1 MPRTSGVP
9 ALGAEQSTAG
19 RPTAG
24 QTGLPSHRIAPPSR
38 VERPA
43 AVLRATG
50 DPRAE
55 RTRQTIFN
63 AVATILA
70 GRPERVSVGD
80 IVRVAGIS
88 RSSFYAHFSSL
99 DDLTAAYLR
108 LQFAE
113 LVAPTI
119 LVRVAGEHAPNA
131 ERARAAYRRLVG
143 RLLEDAPLYSSVL
156 ELPVARSA
164 FDDLV
169 GGHADNLV
177 ASLLEHAEVPVGVPA
192 ELVSAYIAGGT
203 LSLVDGWRR
212 GRIDVSDDELVDAL
226 VALLPAWLLDDRPA
240 VASPPRPAPG
250 TSGR

>member
-9 ALGAEQSTAG
+9 ALGVEQSTTQRA
-19 RPTAG
+19 
-24 QTGLPSHRIAPPSR
+24 APPSR
-38 VERPA
+38 VERFAP
-43 AVLRATG
+43 VLRVTG

-55 RTRQTIFN
+55 RTRQTIFD

-70 GRPERVSVGD
+70 SRPERVSVGD

-108 LQFAE
+108 MQFAG
-113 LVAPTI
+113 LAASGAS
-119 LVRVAGEHAPNA
+119 VRPVGEPLGST
-131 ERARAAYRRLVG
+131 ERAREAYRRLVAQ
-143 RLLEDAPLYSSVL
+143 LLEDAPLYSSVL

-169 GGHADNLV
+169 GEHADHLIG
-177 ASLLEHAEVPVGVPA
+177 ALLERTEVPVGIPA
-192 ELVSAYIAGGT
+192 GLVSAYVAGGT

-212 GRIDVSDDELVDAL
+212 GRIDVSDDELVEAL
-226 VALLPAWLLDDRPA
+226 VALLPAWLLEQRPTG
-240 VASPPRPAPG
+240 ASPPAPAP
-250 TSGR
+250 TPEPSGS

>member
-1 MPRTSGVP
+1 MPRTSGSP
-9 ALGAEQSTAG
+9 ALGAEQSNSV
-19 RPTAG
+19 RPTM
-24 QTGLPSHRIAPPSR
+24 RSR
-38 VERPA
+38 VAP
-43 AVLRATG
+43 VLRATG

-55 RTRQTIFN
+55 RTRQTIFD

-99 DDLTAAYLR
+99 DELTAAYLR
-108 LQFAE
+108 VQFAG
-113 LVAPTI
+113 LAAPTTP
-119 LVRVAGEHAPNA
+119 VRPLGEPVRSV
-131 ERARAAYRRLVG
+131 ERAREAYRRLVAQ
-143 RLLEDAPLYSSVL
+143 LLEDAPLYSSVL

-169 GGHADNLV
+169 GAHADDLIG
-177 ASLLEHAEVPVGVPA
+177 SLLEQADVPAGVPA
-192 ELVSAYIAGGT
+192 DLVSTYVAGGT

-226 VALLPAWLLDDRPA
+226 VALLPAWLFGEPRA
-240 VASPPRPAPG
+240 GASSPPSDPRS
-250 TSGR
+250 SGR

>member
-1 MPRTSGVP
+1 M
-9 ALGAEQSTAG
+9 L
-19 RPTAG
+19 
-24 QTGLPSHRIAPPSR
+24 R
-38 VERPA
+38 V
-43 AVLRATG
+43 TG

-55 RTRQTIFN
+55 RTRSTIFD

-70 GRPERVSVGD
+70 GRPDRVSVGD

-99 DDLTAAYLR
+99 DELTAAYLR
-108 LQFAE
+108 RQFAE
-113 LVAPTI
+113 LGAPVA
-119 LVRVAGEHAPNA
+119 LVRSAHEPWGSA

-143 RLLEDAPLYSSVL
+143 QLLEDAPLYSSVL

-169 GGHADNLV
+169 GEHADQLI
-177 ASLLEHAEVPVGVPA
+177 AALLEHAEAPAGIPV
-192 ELVSAYIAGGT
+192 ELVSAYVAGGT

-226 VALLPAWLLDDRPA
+226 VALLPEWLLDERPGIPSA
-240 VASPPRPAPG
+240 
-250 TSGR
+250 

>member
-9 ALGAEQSTAG
+9 ALGVEQSTAEHS
-19 RPTAG
+19 A
-24 QTGLPSHRIAPPSR
+24 PSSRIER
-38 VERPA
+38 VA
-43 AVLRATG
+43 SVLRATG

-55 RTRQTIFN
+55 RTRQTIFD

-99 DDLTAAYLR
+99 DELTAAYLR
-108 LQFAE
+108 LQFAG
-113 LVAPTI
+113 LAAPTATI
-119 LVRVAGEHAPNA
+119 RSAGASFQGV
-131 ERARAAYRRLVG
+131 ERAREAYRRLVSQ
-143 RLLEDAPLYSSVL
+143 LLEDAPLYSSVL

-169 GGHADNLV
+169 GEHADQLIG
-177 ASLLEHAEVPVGVPA
+177 SLLERVEVPAGIPTG
-192 ELVSAYIAGGT
+192 LVSAYVAGGT

-212 GRIDVSDDELVDAL
+212 GRIDVSDDELVEAL
-226 VALLPAWLLDDRPA
+226 VALLPAWLLDERPTG
-240 VASPPRPAPG
+240 ASPPTQTPEP
-250 TSGR
+250 SGR

>member
-1 MPRTSGVP
+1 M
-9 ALGAEQSTAG
+9 L
-19 RPTAG
+19 
-24 QTGLPSHRIAPPSR
+24 R
-38 VERPA
+38 V
-43 AVLRATG
+43 TG

-55 RTRQTIFN
+55 RTRSTIFE

-99 DDLTAAYLR
+99 DELTAAYLR
-108 LQFAE
+108 RQFAE
-113 LVAPTI
+113 LGAPVAI
-119 LVRVAGEHAPNA
+119 VRPAHEPWGSA

-143 RLLEDAPLYSSVL
+143 QLLEDAPLYSSVL

-169 GGHADNLV
+169 GEHADQLIT
-177 ASLLEHAEVPVGVPA
+177 ALLERTEAPAGIPV
-192 ELVSAYIAGGT
+192 ELVSAYVAGGT

-226 VALLPAWLLDDRPA
+226 VALLPEWLLDERTGIPSA
-240 VASPPRPAPG
+240 
-250 TSGR
+250 